1 MKLDTCRTMP
11 QKALLAAGAILLAWP
26 ALAIS
31 AGPTNL
37 ELVQTIELTG
47 GGSGKFDH
55 LAINAKQS
63 HLYIAD
69 KSNNS
74 LDVVDL
80 KAGKVLKMIADQKKI
95 SGVAYAPDLNML
107 AVGNSGSGTP
117 NANDG
122 TCKVYAAPSYKI
134 IYSRKFPEA
143 DNVKY
148 CPKNNKFYVEHAEKK
163 LSVFDPKT
171 GEVAASIDL
180 PGDPEGFVID
190 SAGARLYICTLDP
203 DHPTVPDSITVID
216 VEKSKVLTKYDM
228 KLAKKIVAVDLDEAN
243 QRLFV
248 GCRDKPMVVVMDAA
262 SGKELTS
269 VAIPGE
275 VDDVFYDAKRKRIY
289 AICGEGAIAVI
300 EQKDKDRYELIEK
313 VATAKSARTGYFDPE
328 TGRLYVAVPKQE
340 SAGPQVRVYQAKP

>member
-1 MKLDTCRTMP
+1 MKLRTCRSTRLVS
-11 QKALLAAGAILLAWP
+11 AAILFAWP
-26 ALAIS
+26 ALANS
-31 AGPTNL
+31 AGPPNL

-47 GGSGKFDH
+47 GGAGKFDH

-80 KAGKVLKMIADQKKI
+80 KAGKMLKMITDQKKI

-107 AVGNSGSGTP
+107 AVGNGGSGTP

-134 IYSRKFPEA
+134 IYSRKFPDA

-203 DHPTVPDSITVID
+203 DHITVID
-216 VEKSKVLTKYDM
+216 VATSKVLTKYP
-228 KLAKKIVAVDLDEAN
+228 LNFAKKIVAVDLDEAN

-262 SGKELTS
+262 SGKEVAS
-269 VAIPGE
+269 VEIPGE

-289 AICGEGAIAVI
+289 AICGEGAVAVI
-300 EQKDKDRYELIEK
+300 EQKDKDHYEAIEK
-313 VATAKSARTGYFDPE
+313 VVTAKSARTGYFDPE
-328 TGRLYVAVPKQE
+328 TGRLYVAVPKQDA
-340 SAGPQVRVYQAKP
+340 AGPQVRVYQAKP

>member
-1 MKLDTCRTMP
+1 MKLNVCRLTRL
-11 QKALLAAGAILLAWP
+11 KALPAAASIATILFAWP
-26 ALAIS
+26 ALATS

-63 HLYIAD
+63 YLYVAD

-80 KAGKVLKMIADQKKI
+80 KAGKMLKMIPDQKKI

-107 AVGNSGSGTP
+107 AVGNCEGV
-117 NANDG
+117 
-122 TCKVYAAPSYKI
+122 CKIYGVPSYKLV
-134 IYSRKFPEA
+134 YSRKFPEA

-148 CPKNNKFYVEHAEKK
+148 CPKNSKFYVEHAEKK

-190 SAGARLYICTLDP
+190 SAGARLYICTLEP
-203 DHPTVPDSITVID
+203 DHITVID
-216 VEKSKVLTKYDM
+216 VEKSKVLTKYPLNLT
-228 KLAKKIVAVDLDEAN
+228 KSIVAIDLDEGN

-248 GCRDKPMVVVMDAA
+248 GCRNKPMVRVMDAA
-262 SGKELTS
+262 SGKEVAS
-269 VAIPGE
+269 VEIPGE

-289 AICGEGAIAVI
+289 AICGEGAIAVV
-300 EQKDKDRYELIEK
+300 EQKDKDRYEVIEK

-328 TGRLYVAVPKQE
+328 TGRLYVAVPKQD